1 MARNPYFNNFNSPG
15 QQRLIDNLV
24 IESIKIFGHDIF
36 YIPRSLM
43 NKDDI
48 YGEDTVSEYNN
59 HYEIPMYIKSFDNYQ
74 GDGQFLS
81 KFMPEIRDQMVFSIA
96 QRTFAEDVAI
106 PEGIDRPQEGDLIYS
121 KMLKRLFIVMYV
133 DNKALFYQM
142 GSLQLYDLTCEV
154 FEYSNEKINTG
165 IAEID
170 NIEAKYSF
178 DEEEQGLLTNDDYE
192 LVDNKGF
199 GFIISQWDYDDQLLD
214 VFADN
219 EEFMDEAE
227 DFVDWDERDP
237 FSTGSS
243 C

>member
-1 MARNPYFNNFNSPG
+1 MANPYFNNFNHEG
-15 QQRLIDNLV
+15 EQRLIENLI
-24 IESIKIFGHDIF
+24 IESINIYGHDIY

-59 HYEIPMYIKSFDNYQ
+59 AYSIPMYIKSYDNYQ

-81 KFMPEIRDQMVFSIA
+81 KFNLEIRDQTIFSIA
-96 QRTFAEDVAI
+96 QRVFHDDVAAL
-106 PEGIDRPQEGDLIYS
+106 EGIERPQEGDLIYS
-121 KMLKRLFIVMYV
+121 KMLKRLFVVQYV
-133 DNKALFYQM
+133 DHKPIFYQM
-142 GSLQLYDLTCEV
+142 GALQLYDLTCEV
-154 FEYSNEKINTG
+154 FEYSNEKIRTG

-170 NIEAKYSF
+170 NLETKYSF
-178 DEEEQGLLTNDDYE
+178 DIEEQGLLTNDDYE

-199 GFIISQWDYDDQLLD
+199 GFILGEFDYDEQLLD
-214 VFADN
+214 VYADN
-219 EEFMDEAE
+219 EEFTEEAE
-227 DFVDWDERDP
+227 DIVDWDERDP